1 LYLDVAGVEK
11 LAKSY
16 DDPTKA
22 IKEELLRLCWYMRGG
37 LSYSESHLLTVD
49 ERKLIG
55 KIVESNLETTKET
68 SLPFF

>member
-1 LYLDVAGVEK
+1 MYCDSSEIDK
-11 LAKSY
+11 FIKEY
-16 DDPTKA
+16 DDGTKA

>member
-1 LYLDVAGVEK
+1 MYCDSSEIDK
-11 LAKSY
+11 FIKEY
-16 DDPTKA
+16 DDGTKA

-55 KIVESNLETTKET
+55 KIVESNLETTKT
-68 SLPFF
+68 TQLPFF